1 MLYYNHMKK
10 LTILALCLSLLS
22 LPALADQTS
31 CELSR
36 KNLLS
41 DTLLKNLTVKVCP
54 HEQSSDPDV
63 YMEYDKMSESLSAQ
77 DFLVYEYTD
86 TCYQKINSELFK
98 SPQNQ
103 DADTL
108 RLAQQLD
115 AVLCDY
121 PTNKENVY
129 RGANLPE
136 SVAQAYLKSEEIT
149 FPAFLST
156 SKAFH
161 IACEFAK
168 KGNTLIKM
176 SSKSGHAIEKQ
187 SKHED
192 ELEILFR
199 LNSRFKVKLA
209 VSGFQAS
216 IMSGCKGVKNY
227 LELEEIYTE
236 EEIKPFIWP
245 Y

>member
-1 MLYYNHMKK
+1 MKN
-10 LTILALCLSLLS
+10 LTILALLLS
-22 LPALADQTS
+22 LISLPVLADQTT
-31 CELSR
+31 CEQSR

-41 DTLLKNLTVKVCP
+41 DDLLKKLTVKVCP

-63 YMEYDKMSESLSAQ
+63 YMEYDKMYESLSAQ
-77 DFLVYEYTD
+77 EFLVYEYTD
-86 TCYQKINSELFK
+86 SCYQKINTELFK
-98 SPQNQ
+98 VKDQ

-108 RLAQQLD
+108 QLAQQLD
-115 AVLCDY
+115 AALCDY
-121 PTNKENVY
+121 PQNKEDVF
-129 RGANLPE
+129 RGAKLPE
-136 SVAQAYLKSEEIT
+136 AVVKTYLESEEIT
-149 FPAFLST
+149 FPAFSST

-161 IACEFAK
+161 IACDFAK

-176 SSKSGHAIEKQ
+176 TSKSGRAIEKQ

-199 LNSRFKVKLA
+199 LNSRFKVKTA

-216 IMSGCKGVKNY
+216 AMSGCKGISNY
-227 LELEEIYTE
+227 LVLEEIYTE
-236 EEIKPFIWP
+236 EEIKPFVWP